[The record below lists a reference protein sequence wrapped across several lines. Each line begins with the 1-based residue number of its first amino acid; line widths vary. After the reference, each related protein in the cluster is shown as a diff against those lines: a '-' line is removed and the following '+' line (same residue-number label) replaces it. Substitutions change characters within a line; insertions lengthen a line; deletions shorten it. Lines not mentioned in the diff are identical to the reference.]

1 MPHVLTATVITNKV
15 IKLWTK
21 PMWQIPAQM
30 AQTIKAST
38 VVLSL
43 MSWKLSTHLFSTVC
57 KSQMV
62 SNCLRMK
69 RLPNGLL
76 STSTELTSLDEAST
90 LSFVMTRPTS
100 TLILQPTANS
110 CQHHFVIQVPSQA
123 LKSSN
128 VVDKMFTSFVIIK
141 SSRMNLFKTVTVTGI
156 TSVVTVR
163 WPRVPKTS
171 ITRITISLTM
181 VSNCVTPFVVLATA
195 IPTITV

>member
-21 PMWQIPAQM
+21 PMWQIPVQM
-30 AQTIKAST
+30 VQTIK
-38 VVLSL
+38 VNMVEPSL
-43 MSWKLSTHLFSTVC
+43 MSLKLSTHLFSIVC

-62 SNCLRMK
+62 SSYLRMK

-76 STSTELTSLDEAST
+76 STLTEPTSLDEAST

-110 CQHHFVIQVPSQA
+110 CQHHFVTQVPSQA

-156 TSVVTVR
+156 TSVLTVR
-163 WPRVPKTS
+163 
-171 ITRITISLTM
+171 
-181 VSNCVTPFVVLATA
+181 
-195 IPTITV
+195 

>member
-21 PMWQIPAQM
+21 PMWQIPVQM
-30 AQTIKAST
+30 VQTIKVNM
-38 VVLSL
+38 VVPSL
-43 MSWKLSTHLFSTVC
+43 MSLKLSTHLFSTVC

-62 SNCLRMK
+62 SSCLRMK

-76 STSTELTSLDEAST
+76 STSTEPTSLDEAST

-110 CQHHFVIQVPSQA
+110 CQHHFVILVPSQA

-156 TSVVTVR
+156 TSVLTVR
-163 WPRVPKTS
+163 WLRVPKTS
-171 ITRITISLTM
+171 IARITISLIM
-181 VSNCVTPFVVLATA
+181 VFNCVMPCVVLTTA
-195 IPTITV
+195 ILTITV

>member
-1 MPHVLTATVITNKV
+1 MFFVPSTKMVFKPLLTGCQTKFITFQEKKQLMPHVLTATVITNKV

-21 PMWQIPAQM
+21 PMWQIPVQM
-30 AQTIKAST
+30 VQTIKVNT
-38 VVLSL
+38 VEPSL
-43 MSWKLSTHLFSTVC
+43 MSLKLSTHLFSTVC

-62 SNCLRMK
+62 SSYLRMK

-76 STSTELTSLDEAST
+76 STLTEPTSLDEAST

-110 CQHHFVIQVPSQA
+110 CQHHFVTLVPSQA

-156 TSVVTVR
+156 TSVLTVR
-163 WPRVPKTS
+163 
-171 ITRITISLTM
+171 
-181 VSNCVTPFVVLATA
+181 
-195 IPTITV
+195 

>member
-21 PMWQIPAQM
+21 PMWLIPVQM
-30 AQTIKAST
+30 VQTIKVNT
-38 VVLSL
+38 VVPSL
-43 MSWKLSTHLFSTVC
+43 MSLKLSTHLFSTEC

-62 SNCLRMK
+62 SSCLRMK

-76 STSTELTSLDEAST
+76 STSTEPTSLDEASIM
-90 LSFVMTRPTS
+90 SFVMTRPTS

-110 CQHHFVIQVPSQA
+110 CQHHFVTQVPSQA

-141 SSRMNLFKTVTVTGI
+141 LSRMNLFKTETATGI
-156 TSVVTVR
+156 TSVLTVR
-163 WPRVPKTS
+163 WLRVSKLS
-171 ITRITISLTM
+171 IARITISLTM
-181 VSNCVTPFVVLATA
+181 VFNCVTPFVVLATA
-195 IPTITV
+195 ILTITV

>member
-1 MPHVLTATVITNKV
+1 MLHVLTAMVITNKV

-21 PMWQIPAQM
+21 PMWQIPVQM
-30 AQTIKAST
+30 VQTIKVNM
-38 VVLSL
+38 VVPSL
-43 MSWKLSTHLFSTVC
+43 MSLKLSTHLFSTVC

-76 STSTELTSLDEAST
+76 STSTELTSLDEASIM
-90 LSFVMTRPTS
+90 SFVMIRPIS

-110 CQHHFVIQVPSQA
+110 CQHHFVIRVPSQA

-141 SSRMNLFKTVTVTGI
+141 LSRMNLFKTVTVTGT
-156 TSVVTVR
+156 TSVLTVR
-163 WPRVPKTS
+163 WLRVFKAS
-171 ITRITISLTM
+171 IIRITISLTM
-181 VSNCVTPFVVLATA
+181 VSNCVMPCVVLTTA
-195 IPTITV
+195 ILTITV

>member
-21 PMWQIPAQM
+21 PMWLIPVQM

-43 MSWKLSTHLFSTVC
+43 MSLKLSTHLFSTVC

-62 SNCLRMK
+62 SSCLRMK

-76 STSTELTSLDEAST
+76 STSTEPTSLDEAST
-90 LSFVMTRPTS
+90 LSFVMTRPIS

-110 CQHHFVIQVPSQA
+110 CQLHFVTQVPLQA

-128 VVDKMFTSFVIIK
+128 VVDEMFTSFVIIK
-141 SSRMNLFKTVTVTGI
+141 SSKMNSFKTVTATGT
-156 TSVVTVR
+156 TSVLTVR
-163 WPRVPKTS
+163 
-171 ITRITISLTM
+171 
-181 VSNCVTPFVVLATA
+181 
-195 IPTITV
+195 

>member
-1 MPHVLTATVITNKV
+1 MLHVLTAMVITNKV

-21 PMWQIPAQM
+21 PMWQIPVQM
-30 AQTIKAST
+30 VQTIKVNM
-38 VVLSL
+38 VVPSL
-43 MSWKLSTHLFSTVC
+43 MSLKLSTHLFSTVC

-76 STSTELTSLDEAST
+76 STSTELTSLDEASIM
-90 LSFVMTRPTS
+90 SFVMIRPIS

-110 CQHHFVIQVPSQA
+110 CQHHFVIRVPSQA

-141 SSRMNLFKTVTVTGI
+141 LSRMNLFKTVTVTGT
-156 TSVVTVR
+156 TSVLTVR
-163 WPRVPKTS
+163 
-171 ITRITISLTM
+171 
-181 VSNCVTPFVVLATA
+181 
-195 IPTITV
+195 